1 MYVTLLPLVFQPLDY
16 EKTKNIKLEI
26 TARNE
31 AELINTKAQWKSIPV
46 DVIITDVDEGPEFSA
61 PTVRFTVKE
70 NTPNGTVIGTY
81 TAVDP
86 ETKSSAGIK

>member
-1 MYVTLLPLVFQPLDY
+1 M
-16 EKTKNIKLEI
+16 
-26 TARNE
+26 ARNE
-31 AELINTKAQWKSIPV
+31 ADLNGTVAQWLSIPV
-46 DVIITDVDEGPEFSA
+46 DVTVSDIDEGPEFTA

-70 NTPNGTVIGTY
+70 NTPNGTLIGSY